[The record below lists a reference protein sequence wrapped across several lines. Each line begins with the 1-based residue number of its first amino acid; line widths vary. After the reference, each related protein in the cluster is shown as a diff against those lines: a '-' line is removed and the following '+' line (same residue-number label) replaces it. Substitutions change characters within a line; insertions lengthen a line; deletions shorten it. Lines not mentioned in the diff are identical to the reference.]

1 MASKDILVYLQIS
14 ALLSTA
20 QRGFIQQMK
29 TNAETHSQTLCI
41 NSPSSEFRE
50 HPRRRGRMS
59 IRTRGVGGH
68 QENKAFLINMTAIYM
83 NLTET
88 EAVCTGPTGVCPS
101 WGTRAEKRS
110 RHKPQLLN
118 KKQNRTDIKFT
129 IENLI
134 SSERVSLEKQS
145 TLKSRLHVQQQ
156 KTNRKKKLN
165 LAASFGSFLSYS
177 IMPRP
182 FLSKKK
188 SLLFFYFYFISFSIL
203 FFLPFHPSG
212 LLHIFCDFQFS
223 VFMES

>member
-14 ALLSTA
+14 ALLSNA
-20 QRGFIQQMK
+20 QRGFIRQMR

-41 NSPSSEFRE
+41 KSPFSEFRE
-50 HPRRRGRMS
+50 HPRRGGMS
-59 IRTRGVGGH
+59 IRSRGVGGP
-68 QENKAFLINMTAIYM
+68 QENKALLINTTAVHM

-88 EAVCTGPTGVCPS
+88 EVLCTGPAWVCPS

-110 RHKPQLLN
+110 RHKPQPLN
-118 KKQNRTDIKFT
+118 KKQNPIDNKFT

-156 KTNRKKKLN
+156 KTNRKKKTN
-165 LAASFGSFLSYS
+165 QAASFGSFLSYS

-182 FLSKKK
+182 FL
-188 SLLFFYFYFISFSIL
+188 
-203 FFLPFHPSG
+203 
-212 LLHIFCDFQFS
+212 
-223 VFMES
+223 